1 MKPALH
7 NLRVLRALWALVA
20 VLVISGCATTSG
32 TQQAAD
38 NIVLNEE
45 QNALFNAAMQK
56 MEQEK
61 YQAGIDQLEQLV
73 AQNNASAVPYI
84 NMAIAYKKL
93 DETEKAKEKLESA
106 LEIEPNNPVANNEY
120 ALLLRKKGQF
130 VEARQTYEKIL
141 TKYPEFAL
149 ANKNLGV
156 LCDIYIKD
164 YQCALEAYQAY
175 SAVTPDDEDV
185 QIWIS
190 DLEMRT
196 Q

>member
-1 MKPALH
+1 MKQTRLNRRA
-7 NLRVLRALWALVA
+7 LRALVGLVMA
-20 VLVISGCATTSG
+20 LVISGCATTSG
-32 TQQAAD
+32 KQQSAS

-45 QNALFNAAMQK
+45 QNALFNAAMLK

-61 YQAGIDQLEQLV
+61 YQAGIDQLEELV
-73 AQNNASAVPYI
+73 AQNKASAVPYI

-93 DETEKAKEKLESA
+93 DEPEKAKEKLERA

-156 LCDIYIKD
+156 LCDIYMKD
-164 YQCALEAYQAY
+164 YQCALDAYEAY

>member
-1 MKPALH
+1 MRMEQHHRAA
-7 NLRVLRALWALVA
+7 LRA
-20 VLVISGCATTSG
+20 VLAFVMAMVITGCATTREPEEP
-32 TQQAAD
+32 AE

-45 QNALFNAAMQK
+45 QNALFNAAMAQ
-56 MEQEK
+56 MEQEN
-61 YQAGIDQLEQLV
+61 YQAGIDKLEQLV
-73 AQNNASAVPYI
+73 AVNNVSAVPYI

-93 DETEKAKEKLESA
+93 DETDKAKEKLESA

-130 VEARQTYEKIL
+130 VEARETYEKIL
-141 TKYPEFAL
+141 TKYPKFAL

-164 YQCALEAYQAY
+164 YECALEAYQAF
-175 SAVTPDDEDV
+175 SAVTPDDDEV

-190 DLEMRT
+190 DLEMRM

>member
-1 MKPALH
+1 MRKADQHRSL
-7 NLRVLRALWALVA
+7 LLVTLA
-20 VLVISGCATTSG
+20 ITLSLLLGGCASTGTT
-32 TQQAAD
+32 TQPGE

-45 QNALFNAAMQK
+45 QNALFNAAMVQ
-56 MEQEK
+56 MEQEN
-61 YQAGIDQLEQLV
+61 YQAGIDLLEKVV
-73 AQNNASAVPYI
+73 AQNNASAVPRI

-93 DETEKAKEKLESA
+93 EKIDKAEEELQAA
-106 LEIEPNNPVANNEY
+106 LDIEPNNPVANNEY

-164 YQCALEAYQAY
+164 YQCALDAYQAY
-175 SAVTPDDEDV
+175 SAVKPKDDEV
-185 QIWIS
+185 KIWIS

>member
-1 MKPALH
+1 MSFQGYCRNTRLG
-7 NLRVLRALWALVA
+7 LLGVVLSF
-20 VLVISGCATTSG
+20 VISGCATTTQ
-32 TQQAAD
+32 TQQPGE

-45 QNALFNAAMQK
+45 QNALFNAAMAQ
-56 MEQEK
+56 MEQEN
-61 YQAGIDQLEQLV
+61 YQSGIDQLEQLV

-93 DETEKAKEKLESA
+93 EKMDKAEEA
-106 LEIEPNNPVANNEY
+106 LQAALKIEPGNPVANNEY

-141 TKYPEFAL
+141 TQYPEFAL

-164 YQCALEAYQAY
+164 YSCALEAYQAY
-175 SAVTPDDEDV
+175 SAVTPKDDEV
-185 QIWIS
+185 KIWIS
-190 DLEMRT
+190 DLEMRV

>member
-1 MKPALH
+1 MSFQVYCRNTWLGVLGVALS
-7 NLRVLRALWALVA
+7 
-20 VLVISGCATTSG
+20 LVISGCATTTQ
-32 TQQAAD
+32 TQQPGE

-45 QNALFNAAMQK
+45 QNALFNAAMAQ
-56 MEQEK
+56 MEQEN

-73 AQNNASAVPYI
+73 AQNNASAVPYV

-93 DETEKAKEKLESA
+93 EKMDKAEEA
-106 LEIEPNNPVANNEY
+106 LQTALKIEPGNPVANNEY

-141 TKYPEFAL
+141 TQYPEFAL

-164 YQCALEAYQAY
+164 YSCALEAYQAY
-175 SAVTPDDEDV
+175 SAVTPKDDEV
-185 QIWIS
+185 KIWIS
-190 DLEMRT
+190 DLEMRV